1 MNNSRLIF
9 NSLLQ
14 QAVSEDYSFIP
25 KEIEIEHTFSEKFN
39 KKISAISFPDELSIF
54 PLFRRKNILL
64 LTAVILL
71 LLFTIGCSVPQIKN
85 AVKDFFDVEYK
96 RYFTVYWNSSVI
108 SEELD
113 QKYLPTEIPDG
124 YKEVHSEET
133 ENRFYTVYE
142 GTTNS
147 ENYKKI
153 EFIQA
158 LIPED
163 GVSFYKRWGI
173 LKELDVDGIQGYIY
187 TSYGTDYVICQYN
200 GFIFEA
206 VCHGNVELNDVF
218 KMLKSLNPVE

>member
-1 MNNSRLIF
+1 MNDSRLIF
-9 NSLLQ
+9 NSLLR

-25 KEIEIEHTFSEKFN
+25 KEIEIEHTFSEKFD
-39 KKISAISFPDELSIF
+39 KKISAISFTDEFAFF

-71 LLFTIGCSVPQIKN
+71 LLFTLGCAVPQVRN
-85 AVKDFFDVEYK
+85 AVKDYFDVEYK
-96 RYFTVYWNSSVI
+96 RYFTVYWKSSVI

-124 YKEVHSEET
+124 YKEVHSEKE

-142 GTTNS
+142 GTNNS
-147 ENYKKI
+147 ENYQKI

-163 GVSFYKRWGI
+163 GVSFYKRWGT

-206 VCHGNVELNDVF
+206 VCHGNVDLNDAI
-218 KMLKSLNPVE
+218 KMLKSLTPVE

>member
-1 MNNSRLIF
+1 MNDSRLIF

-71 LLFTIGCSVPQIKN
+71 LLFTIGCSVPQIRN
-85 AVKDFFDVEYK
+85 AVKDYFEVEYK
-96 RYFTVYWNSSVI
+96 RYFTVYWNSYVI

-124 YKEVHSEET
+124 YKEVHSEKE

-142 GTTNS
+142 GTNNS
-147 ENYKKI
+147 ENYQKI

-158 LIPED
+158 LIPEN
-163 GVSFYKRWGI
+163 GVSFYKRWGT

-206 VCHGNVELNDVF
+206 VCHGNVDLNDAI
-218 KMLKSLNPVE
+218 KMLKSLTPVE

>member
-1 MNNSRLIF
+1 MNDSRLIF

-39 KKISAISFPDELSIF
+39 KKISAISFPDEFSIF

-71 LLFTIGCSVPQIKN
+71 LLFTIGCSVPQIRN
-85 AVKDFFDVEYK
+85 AVKDYFDVEYK

-124 YKEVHSEET
+124 YKEVHSEKE
-133 ENRFYTVYE
+133 ERRFYTVYE
-142 GTTNS
+142 GTNNS
-147 ENYKKI
+147 ENYQKI

-163 GVSFYKRWGI
+163 GVSFYKRWGT
-173 LKELDVDGIQGYIY
+173 LKELDVDGIDGYIY

-218 KMLKSLNPVE
+218 KMFKSLNPVE

>member
-71 LLFTIGCSVPQIKN
+71 LLFTIGCSVPQIRN
-85 AVKDFFDVEYK
+85 AVKDYFDVEYK
-96 RYFTVYWNSSVI
+96 RYFTVYWKSSVI

-124 YKEVHSEET
+124 YKEVHSKKE

-142 GTTNS
+142 GTNNS
-147 ENYKKI
+147 ENYQKI

-163 GVSFYKRWGI
+163 GVSFYKRWGT

-206 VCHGNVELNDVF
+206 VCHGNVDLNDAI
-218 KMLKSLNPVE
+218 KMLKSLTPVE